1 MSTTT
6 QERPQSM
13 PPASKPVVTLKGAT
27 KAYGPNK
34 ALTGVDFELRAGEV
48 MCLAGENGAGKS
60 TLIKILTGA
69 ISRDSGAYAVDGNE
83 IGSPSPSE
91 AREHG
96 IGVVYQELSLLP
108 DLSVGENLMM
118 SRLPAR
124 RGVTRPAELRR
135 QAREMLERVEL
146 GDLDPDTQVAEL
158 PLAQQQL
165 VEIAK
170 VLGESPRVVIFDEP
184 TTALSET
191 ETKRLLAKIMQ
202 LRDEGHAIMY
212 VSHHL
217 EEMFAIGDRV
227 TILRDGC
234 LVTSALMAEF
244 DHDSLIASMVGRKI
258 ESLYPASDR
267 TVTEQVR
274 LKISGLRPAGV
285 QQPID
290 FEVHSGE
297 IVGIAGLL
305 GSGRTELLRAIFGAD
320 GCEGGTIQVDGKTIK
335 CGDPRKAVQAGLGLL
350 TEDRKRLGLLLE
362 LTIRENASIA
372 DLDEISR
379 FTLVDRK
386 EERGIVD
393 KYLGGLRLRAS
404 SWEQPVSSLS
414 GGNQQ
419 KVLLARWLATRAKV
433 LLFDEPT
440 KGVDVGAKAEIYK
453 VIGDLAAEGLGVV
466 VVSSYLPEVLGLA
479 DRVLVMRGGTVVGEL
494 PVEGAS
500 EEDVLRLASVGGRSD
515 GGGDAP
521 DDVETEETGA

>member
-1 MSTTT
+1 MRAATTPA
-6 QERPQSM
+6 RPRELD
-13 PPASKPVVTLKGAT
+13 PAAKPVVSLRGAT
-27 KAYGPNK
+27 KTYGPNK
-34 ALTGVDFELRAGEV
+34 ALTEVDFDLRAGEV

-69 ISRDSGAYAVDGNE
+69 IVRDSGAYTIDGAE

-108 DLSVGENLMM
+108 DLSVAENLMM
-118 SRLPAR
+118 SRLPAV
-124 RGVTRPAELRR
+124 RGITRPAELRR

-146 GDLDPDTQVAEL
+146 GDLDPGTQVADL

-170 VLGESPRVVIFDEP
+170 VLGESPRVIIFDEP
-184 TTALSET
+184 TTALSDAET
-191 ETKRLLAKIMQ
+191 QRLLGKITQ

-234 LVTSALMAEF
+234 FVTAKPMDEF

-258 ESLYPASDR
+258 ESLYPSSDR
-267 TVTEQVR
+267 TVADRVR
-274 LKISGLRPAGV
+274 LKVTGLKPAGV
-285 QQPID
+285 KRPID
-290 FEVHSGE
+290 FEVRSGE
-297 IVGIAGLL
+297 ILGVAGLL
-305 GSGRTELLRAIFGAD
+305 GSGRSELLRAIFGAD
-320 GCEGGTIQVDGKTIK
+320 GCDAGSIEVDGKPVR
-335 CGDPRKAVQAGLGLL
+335 CGDPRRAVQAGLGLL

-372 DLDEISR
+372 DLDEISH

-393 KYLGGLRLRAS
+393 KHLGGLRLRAA

-419 KVLLARWLATRAKV
+419 KVLLARWLATKAKV

-479 DRVLVMRGGTVVGEL
+479 DRVLVMRAGSVAGEL
-494 PVEGAS
+494 PAEGAT
-500 EEDVLRLASVGGRSD
+500 EEDVLRLASVGGGST
-515 GGGDAP
+515 ATSE
-521 DDVETEETGA
+521 ETEA

>member
-1 MSTTT
+1 MSATTE
-6 QERPQSM
+6 ERPTAT
-13 PPASKPVVTLKGAT
+13 PPASKPVVTLRGAT

-48 MCLAGENGAGKS
+48 TCLAGENGAGKS

-69 ISRDSGAYAVDGNE
+69 ITRDSGQYAVDGGE
-83 IGSPSPSE
+83 IGSPTPSE

-118 SRLPAR
+118 SRLPSR
-124 RGVTRPAELRR
+124 RGITRPGELRR

-146 GDLDPDTQVAEL
+146 GDLDPDTHVADL

-170 VLGESPRVVIFDEP
+170 VLGESPRVIIFDEP
-184 TTALSET
+184 TTALSEA
-191 ETKRLLAKIMQ
+191 ETQRLLEKIMQ

-234 LVTSALMAEF
+234 LVTSAPMAEF

-267 TVTEQVR
+267 TVTDKVR

-285 QQPID
+285 RKPID
-290 FEVHSGE
+290 FEVRSGE

-320 GCEGGTIQVDGKTIK
+320 GCEGGTIEVDGKKVK
-335 CGDPRKAVQAGLGLL
+335 CGDPRRAVQAGLGLL

-372 DLDEISR
+372 DLDEISH

-393 KYLGGLRLRAS
+393 RYLGNLRLRAA

-419 KVLLARWLATRAKV
+419 KVLLARWLATKAKV

-453 VIGDLAAEGLGVV
+453 VIGDLAADGLGVV

-479 DRVLVMRGGTVVGEL
+479 DRVLVMRQGSVAGEL
-494 PVEGAS
+494 PAEGAT
-500 EEDVLRLASVGGRSD
+500 EEDVLRLASVGG
-515 GGGDAP
+515 GDP
-521 DDVETEETGA
+521 GEFETEETGA